1 MLDAMTASEALER
14 IASLEQQ
21 VEALGKLVDDLRV
34 RLLPEFD
41 QTRRDKATKEWRE
54 RPRPAPDYS
63 NYEVG

>member
-1 MLDAMTASEALER
+1 MIEREAVER
-14 IASLEQQ
+14 IASLEEE

-41 QTRRDKATKEWRE
+41 QARRDKATKEWRE